1 MACLGDDIKKL
12 GFGLMRLSEKDDPSF
27 RPSIEG
33 IVETT
38 GRSVLRFVPPEAE
51 DDGASGSGL
60 EEGRPVLAGG
70 GKVLRTCARRSDESM
85 PKSGASKNTRVENR
99 KSEWMKS

>member
-38 GRSVLRFVPPEAE
+38 GRSVLRFVPLKPKMTAR
-51 DDGASGSGL
+51 L
-60 EEGRPVLAGG
+60 VLAWKKDALFSPAAEKFFELVRGAPTDRCPRAG
-70 GKVLRTCARRSDESM
+70 LRKTRGLKIEN
-85 PKSGASKNTRVENR
+85 PSG
-99 KSEWMKS
+99 